1 VSAVRETVALVLGLD
16 VASVDE
22 RTSPQTEPRWDSM
35 RHLDLVLALEDR
47 LGVRFTID
55 ELAALRSV
63 GAIESV
69 VAGRAKPG

>member
-16 VASVDE
+16 PAAVDE

-55 ELAALRSV
+55 ELATLRSV
-63 GAIESV
+63 GAIEAV